1 MVTNENKTS
10 PILILAAWFVVSIP
24 AAWGVYYTLLN
35 ALKPSSRAPPPRP
48 GALAPSPRLALMDDH
63 ARSDW

>member
-10 PILILAAWFVVSIP
+10 PILVLAAWLLVSIP

-35 ALKPSSRAPPPRP
+35 ALK
-48 GALAPSPRLALMDDH
+48 LLQ
-63 ARSDW
+63 

>member
-10 PILILAAWFVVSIP
+10 PILILAAWLVVSIP

-35 ALKPSSRAPPPRP
+35 ALKLFR
-48 GALAPSPRLALMDDH
+48 
-63 ARSDW
+63 